1 MSFLKPQNIKKLEG
15 QIMADKC
22 GDSCGSQSFEGL
34 SDTYK
39 KILWVVVAINGLM
52 FLVEIIAGFLA
63 DSTALK
69 ADALDFLGDTAT
81 YGVTLLVI
89 GKSLKTRA
97 MAALLKGL
105 SLGAMALFVLGFTL
119 YRVVVI
125 GEPEPLTMGAI
136 GFLALLANM
145 VSVLL
150 LLKYREG
157 DSNIRSVWLCSRND
171 AIGNVAV
178 ILAGAGV
185 FASGTAWPDI
195 IVAFVISGLFMHSSI
210 KITRQALSELKKGK

>member
-1 MSFLKPQNIKKLEG
+1 
-15 QIMADKC
+15 MADNC
-22 GDSCGSQSFEGL
+22 GDSCENQSFEGL

-39 KILWVVVAINGLM
+39 NILWVVVAINGLM
-52 FLVEIIAGFLA
+52 FMVEIVAGFIA

-89 GKSLKTRA
+89 GKSLKVRA

-105 SLGAMALFVLGFTL
+105 SLGAMAMFVLGFTL
-119 YRVVVI
+119 YRIVFV
-125 GEPEPLTMGAI
+125 GAPEPLTMGAI

-145 VSVLL
+145 ISVLL

-178 ILAGAGV
+178 ILAGVGV
-185 FASGTAWPDI
+185 FASGTVWPDI
-195 IVAFVISGLFMHSSI
+195 IVAFIIAGLFMHSSI
-210 KITRQALSELKKGK
+210 KITFQAIKELKDTKKEIGKS

>member
-1 MSFLKPQNIKKLEG
+1 
-15 QIMADKC
+15 MADNC
-22 GDSCGSQSFEGL
+22 GDSCKNQSFEGL

-39 KILWVVVAINGLM
+39 NILWVVVAINGLM
-52 FLVEIIAGFLA
+52 FLVEIVAGFMA

-89 GKSLKTRA
+89 GKSLKVRA

-105 SLGAMALFVLGFTL
+105 SLGAMAMFVLGFTL
-119 YRVVVI
+119 YRIVFV
-125 GEPEPLTMGAI
+125 GAPEPLTMGAI

-145 VSVLL
+145 ISVLL

-178 ILAGAGV
+178 ILAGVGV
-185 FASGTAWPDI
+185 FASGTVWPDI
-195 IVAFVISGLFMHSSI
+195 IVAFIIAGLFMHSSI
-210 KITRQALSELKKGK
+210 KITFQAIKELKDKKKEIGKS